1 MSNRLRSDELQLAA
15 IQRLGAALDV
25 DAENVIRT
33 AVAADRDDLD
43 PRVTVGATVDSTTPH
58 NAREHA
64 EATVR
69 VAVDGTKDYVLEA
82 AGDPD
87 TPRLK
92 TILADAVD
100 ELTAHRDG
108 LTATGVQAEEDIAFN
123 EELNRHLGAVEVGI
137 EQTTARRAAQVDE

>member
-1 MSNRLRSDELQLAA
+1 MSDRVRSDELQLAA
-15 IQRLGAALDV
+15 IQRLGDALDV
-25 DAENVIRT
+25 PGENVIRSGI
-33 AVAADRDDLD
+33 AADRDDLD
-43 PRVTVGATVDSTTPH
+43 PRVTVGASVDSTTPH

-69 VAVDGTKDYVLEA
+69 VAVDGTKDYVLAA

-92 TILADAVD
+92 SILADAVD

-108 LTATGVQAEEDIAFN
+108 LTATGVQADEDIAFN
-123 EELNRHLGAVEVGI
+123 EELNRYLGAVELGI
-137 EQTTARRAAQVDE
+137 EQTTARRAAQADE